1 MSGAYWYGL
10 LLVGGLFLLLTFF
23 LLLLFPIHVKFGDG
37 KKPGFSQYADY
48 IGHIAISICFY
59 LAWGFGLPA
68 LQPLHRGPVRL
79 VFEIIFILCSIF
91 LGLLLMLFYGLLP
104 RLCRRD
110 SSFDLNETHAEDN
123 IYRNSAVGA
132 SLPEIPA
139 AKEVAKGEEG
149 NMGEEENVYE
159 LDSKM

>member
-104 RLCRRD
+104 RLCRCD
-110 SSFDLNETHAEDN
+110 SSYDLNETNAEDN
-123 IYRNSAVGA
+123 IYQNSAVGA

-139 AKEVAKGEEG
+139 VAKGEEG
-149 NMGEEENVYE
+149 NMGEEDE